1 MDIPAFFAASSNRR
15 TVCIDSTFQ
24 GMLPTPSSGEI
35 PLSEISD
42 RIRRE
47 VRAPVVVMDHS
58 SLRNRS
64 FNGSL
69 TKHLKVR
76 GTEPWLMTH
85 VETVD
90 DLFDAFNGNTEM
102 VLAPLHTILSEYELE
117 DIHAVSDSFIP
128 VVYCTG
134 AEAMVMKGRR
144 SGIGMALDDLA
155 DHGFYKVCI
164 MDCDGSIEDSEWES
178 IAEDHP
184 SVIPFN
190 IGRDARIQGFEVGIS
205 VIGLH

>member
-1 MDIPAFFAASSNRR
+1 MDIPAFFAASSDRR
-15 TVCIDSTFQ
+15 TVCIDSVFQ

-47 VRAPVVVMDHS
+47 VRSPVVVMDHS
-58 SLRNRS
+58 SLRKRS
-64 FNGSL
+64 FDGSL

-85 VETVD
+85 IETVD

-102 VLAPLHTILSEYELE
+102 VLAPLHTILSTYELE
-117 DIHAVSDSFIP
+117 DIHTVSDSFIP

-134 AEAMVMKGRR
+134 AEAVVMGGRR
-144 SGIGMALDDLA
+144 SGIGRTLDNLA
-155 DHGFYKVCI
+155 DHGFYRVCI
-164 MDCDGSIEDSEWES
+164 MDCDGSIGDAEWGS

-184 SVIPFN
+184 SVMPFH
-190 IGRDARIQGFEVGIS
+190 IGRGRKVQGFEVGVS